1 MKKRTK
7 LVIAV
12 IDAILFAA
20 ALAFSNDWVRDHTS
34 SKIAPV
40 MITAMFI
47 LMLFTLLFTKTKE

>member
-7 LVIAV
+7 LVIAI

-20 ALAFSNDWVRDHTS
+20 SLAFSNDWVRDHTS